1 MAGRVEGKVA
11 LITGA
16 ARGQG
21 RSHAVRLAEE
31 GADIIAIDIVEQIPL
46 IPYPQPTEEDLAE
59 TARQVEAL
67 DRRIV
72 VRKANVRDF
81 GALKAAADEG
91 VAELGGLDIVV
102 ANAGICVPDSWDR
115 ITEENWDLTIGTNL
129 TGVWN
134 TIRATAPHL
143 IERGGGSIV
152 LTSSAAGLKGLPFLT
167 SYVAAKHGV
176 VGLMRGFA
184 AELAE
189 YGIRVNSIHPTG
201 VRTPMGELAGEASEN
216 PMMTALGEHQRLG
229 PMLMNMLP
237 IEITEPRDQSNAVL
251 FLASD
256 EARYITSVTLPVD
269 AGNTQF

>member
-11 LITGA
+11 LVTGA
-16 ARGQG
+16 GRGQG

-31 GADIIAIDIVEQIPL
+31 GADIIAIDIVEEIPL
-46 IPYPQPTEEDLAE
+46 IPYPQPKEEDLVE

-72 VRKANVRDF
+72 TRKASVRDF
-81 GALKAAADEG
+81 AALKAAADEG

-102 ANAGICVPDSWDR
+102 ANAGICVPDSWDN

-184 AELAE
+184 TELAE
-189 YGIRVNSIHPTG
+189 YDIRVNSIHPTG

-216 PMMTALGEHQRLG
+216 PMMTALGQHQRLG

-256 EARYITSVTLPVD
+256 EARFITSVTLPVD

>member
-1 MAGRVEGKVA
+1 MPGRVEGKVA

-16 ARGQG
+16 GRGQG

-31 GADIIAIDIVEQIPL
+31 GADIIAIDVVEHIPL
-46 IPYPQPTEEDLAE
+46 LPYPQPKQEDLEE
-59 TARQVEAL
+59 TVRQVEAL

-72 VRKANVRDF
+72 SRVANVRDF
-81 GALKAAADEG
+81 AALKAAADEG
-91 VAELGGLDIVV
+91 AAELGGLDIVV
-102 ANAGICVPDSWDR
+102 ANAGVAIPDTWDR

-184 AELAE
+184 TELSE
-189 YGIRVNSIHPTG
+189 HGIRVNSIHPTG
-201 VRTPMGELAGEASEN
+201 VRTPMGELGDDGAEN
-216 PMMTALGEHQRLG
+216 PMIAALGAHQRLG

-237 IEITEPRDQSNAVL
+237 IDVTETRDQSNAVL

-256 EARYITSVTLPVD
+256 EARYITSVALPVD